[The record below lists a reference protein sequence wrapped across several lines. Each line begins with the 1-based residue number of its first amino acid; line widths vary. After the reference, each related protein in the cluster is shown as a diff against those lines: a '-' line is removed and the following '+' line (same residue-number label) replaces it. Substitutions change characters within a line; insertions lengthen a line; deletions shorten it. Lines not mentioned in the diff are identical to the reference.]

1 MVELRPVDRGP
12 MAQRHPSPPRRY
24 RVLAWL
30 SRPIVGVVFR
40 PRVAGREHLP
50 TGGFV
55 LSANHLSGLDVVA
68 LGYPLSRRWLRHM
81 AKPQLFS
88 RRLVGPLV
96 RLLGAF
102 PAEGGEA
109 VETAAGLVR
118 AGYPVV
124 IMPEGA
130 RRRPDRV
137 HRPRTGAARAALAAH
152 APLVPAALRGTD
164 KARRL
169 QRWEI
174 SFGPP
179 ISLDDLP
186 DDDPHAAAHE
196 MTERLWAAIVA
207 LEAGLGSA
215 SQEAEESPAAS
226 RSRAT

>member
-1 MVELRPVDRGP
+1 VTQKP
-12 MAQRHPSPPRRY
+12 PSPPRRY
-24 RVLAWL
+24 RVIAWL
-30 SRPIVGVVFR
+30 SRPVVGLVFR
-40 PRVAGREHLP
+40 PRVTGREHLP
-50 TGGFV
+50 QSGFV
-55 LSANHLSGLDVVA
+55 LSANHLSGFDVVA
-68 LGYPLSRRWLRHM
+68 LGYPLSRRWVRHM

-88 RRLVGPLV
+88 RRLVGPVV

-164 KARRL
+164 GVRRL
-169 QRWEI
+169 RRWEI
-174 SFGPP
+174 SFGSP

-186 DDDPHAAAHE
+186 DADPHDAAHVA
-196 MTERLWAAIVA
+196 TERLWAAIVA
-207 LEAGLGSA
+207 LEAGLG
-215 SQEAEESPAAS
+215 
-226 RSRAT
+226 